1 MYQIK
6 RGNTVVWSGKVQ
18 GKQSKVI
25 MQEDRVEITVK
36 TPVPI
41 NFKKG
46 DTIQVYGESYKLNR
60 PENINRISSQVGYT
74 YTIEFEAIYYDLGK
88 WMLNTLDKNNNLTE
102 PDVYIMG
109 EASAILGL
117 LVQNANRTD
126 SGWTLGTVEKTD
138 TIQWAYN
145 GAKLLTVLQDV
156 ADRTG
161 LEFWCIG
168 KQINLTRKQ
177 PSTGIVLQYG
187 KGKGLYEIHRER
199 KGNPVITHMNVQ
211 GGSQNIPNGYGFR
224 QIQPAGGNP
233 MINPNYVEG
242 GEIVEDVL
250 TFENVYPR
258 LEASVTSIN
267 GLNAISSTDI
277 DFDLNSH
284 LLNDGTSAQIAFTSG
299 LLNGFKFTIAA
310 GGFNNATKTITFN
323 NITDENAYPDGVPNQ
338 ILKPAIGDSF
348 VLLNI
353 SMPQSYVTAA
363 EARVKE
369 LGDQYFAEEGI
380 EQYTWSGKITPKF
393 ILENNISLTLGG
405 LVTLNASDIG
415 FSGPIR
421 IASYVRDLEEE
432 YLYEFTLSNIIS
444 INSLVRQRNQSDRL
458 ANAVSKGLSS
468 DGLSVKATYAET
480 AGFATLAGH
489 ANSATNAATSNF
501 ANEAL
506 HATNAD
512 YALRASTSALA
523 DKATLADRATNAD
536 HADWASLADRAL
548 LADYALDAAHAVEA
562 DHALLADRADIADY
576 AYDSDKWDGKQFADY
591 LDQPVK
597 VNSDVRHRSISSPAF
612 ISGATGSGWK
622 FFEDGSAEVDN
633 LTVRK
638 ALNVVQLNIREITGT
653 GGSFAVTNVA
663 KIHSVTEF
671 PDYFSCV
678 INTDDDALFV
688 PFVAGDIVRC
698 QVWDGKGIKYYVGRV
713 RGVSQAIFDIEKPLL
728 AGGSVPEAG
737 DNVFQFGSS
746 VAGRQGLLY
755 MTNSDSGAPYLDV
768 LDDVNSPNLDGK
780 TKVRLG
786 KLDGI
791 VDGSLGALSGYGLY
805 AQNAFL
811 KGKFIVQ
818 SGSNVYTKSDV
829 DATLTNVISDVRNTT
844 EADIANAI
852 KNISIGGRNLIPKT
866 KDFGFTKDYYN
877 INFSVDTATPSPLGQ
892 LDSTLFLAFNGN
904 LSNYFRIENVIKE
917 PNTEYTFSCWIGRPG
932 HTAAHYRIGYGDS
945 IYKEVSV
952 SEWQKFEITFTSY
965 ADISIYD
972 FIQFTSILDIANGLW
987 IYQPKLEK
995 GNKATDWLPAP
1006 EDVEQQ
1012 VIDTDTARKA
1022 YIDAQDNLKE
1032 TQTKAYADGK
1042 ISDAESRAIA
1052 DATDKANAAKAY
1064 ADAQDNLL
1072 RTQVNA
1078 YADGKISAEE
1088 QARINQAEA
1097 YLNAAKAYTEAQDNL
1112 IKIEANAYAD
1122 GIVTAEEAR
1131 AIADAQAKL
1140 AEAKSD
1146 ATAKANQAKID
1157 AIAVSAYDAT
1167 NKANQAKAD
1176 AIATANQ
1183 FAMDAVSAIKLG
1195 GRNLVWN
1202 SDIDAISNSYLV
1214 KYFTL
1219 TEAIRFGETY
1229 TITIWGEMPEGRFFG
1244 MWDEGGSAQ
1253 QCEVHKIFNGVFRGT
1268 WTASEWVGSRV
1279 IFSIYQL
1286 PNDVGTFPEAKIDKI
1301 KVERGNKG
1309 SDWTPAPT
1317 DIENALEIYK
1327 TSTNTKFEVLETSIS
1342 SKVSQDSFNILGQKV
1357 ADAESS
1363 IIQNATAIQSKVSQ
1377 TEFDALNNSVTGI
1390 SGRVT
1395 TAEST
1400 ITQHANQIQSK
1411 VSQSE
1416 VDVIVSDAISGINIG
1431 GRNFVLE
1438 SDYYNT
1444 LGEVIGH
1451 PTLSLSQQPIYGEE
1465 YTLSFWGKSAVGA
1478 TESGWV
1484 AVQKLENWDASNLNI
1499 RITIPSGTTNWT
1511 RFQGTF
1517 TALGTAV
1524 DQIIWLYSDGNY
1536 KFEIKD
1542 IKLERGNQVTDWTPA
1557 PEDMRTDLS
1566 DIRTRV
1572 SNAETTITQ
1581 NTDAINLRAVKTE
1594 VDSQINSAIGAS
1606 KSYTDNQISIT
1617 NEAINLKASTTYVNN
1632 AISNV
1637 TTINDTRDTN
1647 QPPSWY
1653 FANHPYRTVREFKLF
1668 YIVGL
1673 PDIGETYAQV
1683 TTNVPWGD
1691 PSGGHVVQEA
1701 KLLERIF
1708 TRHGTTDIWSAWE
1721 EKESVIGAQSKANT
1735 AYNNSVAHT
1744 NSQITILG
1752 DRINLSATK
1761 EELNNIKIGGRNY
1774 LKPSTVIDVFGGLNV
1789 TFKPYGF
1796 DFAGNQNGE
1805 GTIRMLDVIN
1815 EVGYWTVSGLFR
1827 GTQNISVGFEID
1839 ICDGALS
1846 ERFMSTTDNSWTRF
1860 SFTSYVPTVDST
1872 YNFVDFSKF
1881 VWVFYEFKDIKIE
1894 KGNKATDWTP
1904 APEDIE
1910 KMIIDT
1916 DTARKAYIDAQDNLK
1931 EIQTK
1936 AYADGKVSAEEA
1948 RAIAD
1953 ATAKA
1958 NAAYDSAVTFT
1969 SSQLTIAN
1977 DRITAESLRI
1987 NGLTGRVE
1995 SAEFKLQP
2003 DQINLTVK
2011 SQVDDSTLRNSW
2023 SSGKPLNPDPTFK
2036 EGFNGLSYYNNLGT
2050 PPYRWQ
2056 HLLKSAFSEIFPTS
2070 SPYGV
2075 YFASTP
2081 SVPTSPDWGG
2091 FHFNTQ
2097 SRAKA
2102 KFLVRLV
2109 MAFEESAVVNFHS
2122 NPIGD
2127 YATTRWLTPTV
2138 GKGINNFAEY
2148 IHYVEC
2154 GATGSFST
2162 TNFFAFSGGTT
2173 GVSVRIAFAGVY
2185 DITDAINNYTTN
2197 EEIASSFTIAP
2208 NGITLAGKTI
2218 NLTGMVTFG
2227 SLDADAQGRVNTAE
2241 STANSALHAANTAN
2255 NNLSALQGSLKDLA
2269 FQDKLEFAKL
2279 GATVVD
2285 GGYLKTE
2292 LLNVNEIF
2300 AKNVTASGTIVATNL
2315 TVTGQSM
2322 IGGFKISG
2330 GALIAGSNNQNDS
2343 TWLPNT
2349 SNLRI
2354 YSDYSLFRVI
2364 GSDTSFVKEVRIGL
2378 NYNPASTGRP
2388 YNDAMVSKSTLRN
2401 TAQDTFGSSV
2411 PANSR
2416 QKNRALI
2423 LEALNSDENIAME
2436 IMSGQIYLRDV
2447 PNADSPSARRQG
2459 YVMTKLVNGVY
2470 TLILHDS
2477 PPPLNTNI
2485 PGGDGLFYNDR
2496 QEATV
2501 DYDYRRESIGYCE
2514 YPSVASRHTA
2524 IVPAGTVSS
2533 AISRAD
2539 ANTKAYNQAYDRA
2552 YDDMVATGHCG

>member
-60 PENINRISSQVGYT
+60 PENINRISSEVGYT

-109 EASAILGL
+109 EASVILGL

-161 LEFWCIG
+161 LEFWCID

-187 KGKGLYEIHRER
+187 KGKGLYEIYRER
-199 KGNPVITHMNVQ
+199 KGNPVITHMKVQ
-211 GGSQNIPNGYGFR
+211 GGTQNIPNGYGFR

-250 TFENVYPR
+250 TFENVYPM
-258 LEASVTSIN
+258 LEASVTSVHGIN
-267 GLNAISSTDI
+267 VVSSTDI
-277 DFDLNSH
+277 DFDLNAH
-284 LLNDGTSAQIAFTSG
+284 LLSDGTSAQIAFTSG

-432 YLYEFTLSNIIS
+432 YLYEFTLSNVIS

-512 YALRASTSALA
+512 YAVRANTSALA

-536 HADWASLADRAL
+536 HADRATIADRAL

-562 DHALLADRADIADY
+562 DHALLAYRADIADY

-622 FFEDGSAEVDN
+622 LFEDGSAEVDN

-653 GGSFAVTNVA
+653 GGSLAVTNVA

-678 INTDDDALFV
+678 INTDDGALFV

-768 LDDVNSPNLDGK
+768 LDEVNSPNLDGK

-786 KLDGI
+786 NLNGI
-791 VDGSLGALSGYGLY
+791 TDTVFGTLSGYGLY

-818 SGSNVYTKSDV
+818 NGSNVYTKNDV
-829 DATLTNVISDVRNTT
+829 DTNINNAKTEIKNNTDV
-844 EADIANAI
+844 DIANAI
-852 KNISIGGRNLIPKT
+852 RNISIGGRNLIPKT

-877 INFSVDTATPSPLGQ
+877 INFSVDTATPSPSGQ

-932 HTAAHYRIGYGDS
+932 HIAAYYRIGYGDS

-972 FIQFTSILDIANGLW
+972 FIQFTSLLDIANGLW

-1012 VIDTDTARKA
+1012 VIDTDNARKA

-1097 YLNAAKAYTEAQDNL
+1097 NLNAAKAYTEAQDNL

-1157 AIAVSAYDAT
+1157 AITASASDAT
-1167 NKANQAKAD
+1167 DKANQAKID
-1176 AIATANQ
+1176 AITAANQ
-1183 FAMDAVSAIKLG
+1183 FAIGAVSAIKIG

-1202 SDIDAISNSYLV
+1202 SDIDVISNSYLV

-1253 QCEVHKIFNGVFRGT
+1253 QCDVHKISNGVFRGT
-1268 WTASEWVGSRV
+1268 WTANEWVGNKV

-1286 PNDVGTFPEAKIDKI
+1286 PYNEQIFPDAKIDKI

-1390 SGRVT
+1390 SGRVSQ
-1395 TAEST
+1395 AEST
-1400 ITQHANQIQSK
+1400 ITQHADQIQSK
-1411 VSQSE
+1411 VSQSQ
-1416 VDVIVSDAISGINIG
+1416 VDITVNNAVSNLQIG
-1431 GRNFVLE
+1431 GRNLIPKTKEFDFLKDHHNVSYE
-1438 SDYYNT
+1438 VTDSTIPEGYNDST
-1444 LGEVIGH
+1444 LFLAFNGNLSNYFSIENVIKE
-1451 PTLSLSQQPIYGEE
+1451 PNTE
-1465 YTLSFWGKSAVGA
+1465 YTFSCWIGRPGHMGA
-1478 TESGWV
+1478 YY
-1484 AVQKLENWDASNLNI
+1484 
-1499 RITIPSGTTNWT
+1499 RIGYGDSVYKEVSVSEW
-1511 RFQGTF
+1511 Q
-1517 TALGTAV
+1517 
-1524 DQIIWLYSDGNY
+1524 
-1536 KFEIKD
+1536 KFEITFTSYAD
-1542 IKLERGNQVTDWTPA
+1542 ISIYDFIQIQSLVDITNGVWIYQPKLEKGNKATDWSPA
-1557 PEDMRTDLS
+1557 PEDVENA
-1566 DIRTRV
+1566 IEGIKTRV

-1796 DFAGNQNGE
+1796 DFAGNQNGD
-1805 GTIRMLDVIN
+1805 GTIRIQDVIN

-1894 KGNKATDWTP
+1894 KGNKATDWSP

-1910 KMIIDT
+1910 KIIIDT
-1916 DTARKAYIDAQDNLK
+1916 DTARKAYIDAQDNLI

-1936 AYADGKVSAEEA
+1936 AYADDIVSAEEA

-1953 ATAKA
+1953 AIAKA
-1958 NAAYDSAVTFT
+1958 NSAYDAAVLFT

-1977 DRITAESLRI
+1977 DRITAESVRI

-2011 SQVDDSTLRNSW
+2011 GQVDT
-2023 SSGKPLNPDPTFK
+2023 
-2036 EGFNGLSYYNNLGT
+2036 
-2050 PPYRWQ
+2050 
-2056 HLLKSAFSEIFPTS
+2056 SA
-2070 SPYGV
+2070 
-2075 YFASTP
+2075 A
-2081 SVPTSPDWGG
+2081 
-2091 FHFNTQ
+2091 NT
-2097 SRAKA
+2097 K
-2102 KFLVRLV
+2102 
-2109 MAFEESAVVNFHS
+2109 N
-2122 NPIGD
+2122 
-2127 YATTRWLTPTV
+2127 
-2138 GKGINNFAEY
+2138 
-2148 IHYVEC
+2148 
-2154 GATGSFST
+2154 
-2162 TNFFAFSGGTT
+2162 
-2173 GVSVRIAFAGVY
+2173 
-2185 DITDAINNYTTN
+2185 
-2197 EEIASSFTIAP
+2197 EIASSFTIAT
-2208 NGITLAGKTI
+2208 NGISIAGKTI
-2218 NLTGMVTFG
+2218 SLSGMVTFG
-2227 SLDADAQGRVNTAE
+2227 SLDADAQGRVNSAD
-2241 STANSALHAANTAN
+2241 STANAAFGAANTAN
-2255 NNLSALQGSLKDLA
+2255 HNLSALQGSLKDLA
-2269 FQDKLEFAKL
+2269 FQDKVEFAKL
-2279 GATVVD
+2279 GTTVVD

-2364 GSDTSFVKEVRIGL
+2364 GSDTSFVKEVRIGM
-2378 NYNPASTGRP
+2378 NYNPASTGRAF
-2388 YNDAMVSKSTLRN
+2388 NDAMVLKSMLRN
-2401 TAQDTFGSSV
+2401 TAQDIYGQSV
-2411 PANSR
+2411 PANLR

-2436 IMSGQIYLRDV
+2436 VISGQIYLRDV

-2539 ANTKAYNQAYDRA
+2539 ANTKAYNQAYDQA